1 MPCIVPIV
9 EGHGEKEAVPLLLRR
24 ILTFQE
30 VWHWT
35 VARPIQVGNLNK
47 LKMKLPS
54 FIKYALKYKDCA
66 GILIL
71 LDLDDECPAVENKNL
86 SKQINNLYLN
96 CPAPVVFAH
105 REYEAWFLASI
116 EAIARDKNNIFPQT
130 LVYEKDVESKR
141 GVKEWLSSQL
151 PPGFSYKPTIDQARF
166 TNLIDIHVAQQKSRS
181 FRRLCHAVEQIVQK

>member
-9 EGHGEKEAVPLLLRR
+9 EGHGEKDAVPLLLRR
-24 ILTFQE
+24 ILSLYE
-30 VWHWT
+30 IWNWS

-71 LDLDDECPAVENKNL
+71 LDLDDGCPAIENKNL
-86 SKQINNLYLN
+86 SERINNLYLH
-96 CPAPVVFAH
+96 CPVSVVFAH

-116 EAIARDKNNIFPQT
+116 ETIVRDNNKFPQNLIYT
-130 LVYEKDVESKR
+130 KDVESKR

-151 PPGFSYKPTIDQARF
+151 PSGYSYKPTVDQASF
-166 TNLIDIHVAQQKSRS
+166 TNLIDIRIAQQRSRS
-181 FRRLCHAVEQIVQK
+181 FRRLCHAVEQIVKL